1 MGPLQLETTPLP
13 EWHMGKKDILVN
25 IVDYMA
31 SKAPR
36 ALYAEFPI
44 SPTSYKLGYRK
55 ITQGDLAK
63 AANGVAW
70 WLEKMLGKGKN
81 FQTLAYVGPN
91 DMRYNVMILGAV
103 KAGYKVSDV

>member
-13 EWHMGKKDILVN
+13 EWHMGKKDFLVN

-31 SKAPR
+31 RKAPR

-55 ITQGDLAK
+55 IT
-63 AANGVAW
+63 
-70 WLEKMLGKGKN
+70 
-81 FQTLAYVGPN
+81 
-91 DMRYNVMILGAV
+91 
-103 KAGYKVSDV
+103 